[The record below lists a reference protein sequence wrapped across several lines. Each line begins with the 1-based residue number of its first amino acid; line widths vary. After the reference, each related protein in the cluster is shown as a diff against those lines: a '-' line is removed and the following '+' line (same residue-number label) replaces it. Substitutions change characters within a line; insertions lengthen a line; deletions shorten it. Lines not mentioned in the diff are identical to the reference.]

1 MGKVRYTYS
10 IKSHMHT
17 GGHTMKEKIEALRE
31 LMRMKEELEAEIT
44 ALQDEI
50 KAVMTAENVDTL
62 RGTDYKVTWKA
73 YQTSRI
79 DSKALK
85 ADLPEI
91 AAKYTKTT
99 TARRFLIA

>member
-1 MGKVRYTYS
+1 
-10 IKSHMHT
+10 
-17 GGHTMKEKIEALRE
+17 MKEKIEALRE
-31 LMRMKEELEAEIT
+31 LMRMREELDAEIT

-50 KAVMTAENVDTL
+50 KAVMTADNVDEL

-85 ADLPEI
+85 ADLPDI
-91 AAKYTKTT
+91 AVKYTKTT

>member
-1 MGKVRYTYS
+1 
-10 IKSHMHT
+10 
-17 GGHTMKEKIEALRE
+17 MKEKIDALRE
-31 LMRMKEELEAEIT
+31 LMRMREELDAEIT

-50 KAVMTAENVDTL
+50 KAVMTADNVDEL

>member
-1 MGKVRYTYS
+1 M
-10 IKSHMHT
+10 
-17 GGHTMKEKIEALRE
+17 EKKIAELRE
-31 LMRMKEELEAEIT
+31 LMRMKEEIEAEIT
-44 ALQDEI
+44 AIQDEI
-50 KAVMTAENVDTL
+50 KADMTVRGVEEL

-85 ADLPEI
+85 ADLPDI

>member
-1 MGKVRYTYS
+1 M
-10 IKSHMHT
+10 KS
-17 GGHTMKEKIEALRE
+17 KIDELRE

-44 ALQDEI
+44 TLQDEI
-50 KAVMTAENVDTL
+50 KAVMTAENTDEL
-62 RGTDYKVTWKA
+62 RGTDYKITWKQ

-85 ADLPEI
+85 ADLPEV
-91 AAKYTKTT
+91 AAKYTRTT